1 MADAAT
7 KRCKTVPDELVIV
20 RPDDM
25 HLHLRDGDMM
35 RTVAPLS
42 AAWVRGTR
50 PVRAAARGTVHS
62 AKPAGSNVGNSCLRL
77 KARSLCSGQ
86 AGRALIM
93 PNLKPPVTTTELA
106 LAYRSEPARPQRPAR
121 AASAP
126 LRALTPLAATPPASE
141 RILDAVKAKC
151 PDSKYVP
158 LPQRAV
164 PGHSVSA
171 VKCQCIPDICAQRR
185 TTPLPQIPAAH
196 VALPH

>member
-42 AAWVRGTR
+42 AAWVRGA
-50 PVRAAARGTVHS
+50 PFALRG
-62 AKPAGSNVGNSCLRL
+62 APAGSNVGNSCLRL

-106 LAYRSEPARPQRPAR
+106 LTYRSEPARPQRPTR

-151 PDSKYVP
+151 PDSKYVT
-158 LPQRAV
+158 LPQRAA
-164 PGHSVSA
+164 PGHSASA